1 MFSKILHFDH
11 DRYRKPKMFYRIF
24 KNKSSFYLFKQI
36 PEKTRNVTR
45 NVDDIPLI
53 KIKHNF
59 FKNTF
64 YLQSLNGTR
73 DPLFLKLKSS
83 N

>member
-1 MFSKILHFDH
+1 M
-11 DRYRKPKMFYRIF
+11 
-24 KNKSSFYLFKQI
+24 

-83 N
+83 NWLDAPEEVVSQKK